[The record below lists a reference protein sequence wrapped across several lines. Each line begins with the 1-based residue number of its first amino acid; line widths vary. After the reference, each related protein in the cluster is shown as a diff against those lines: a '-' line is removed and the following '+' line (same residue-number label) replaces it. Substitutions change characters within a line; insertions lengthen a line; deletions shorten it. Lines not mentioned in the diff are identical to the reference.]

1 MRVGYV
7 SDKQLDGKQH
17 VQKVTEPEF
26 TGLNLKFCG
35 CQ

>member
-1 MRVGYV
+1 
-7 SDKQLDGKQH
+7 LNGKKH
-17 VQKVTEPEF
+17 VQKVPEPEF